1 MAWGVYLVTPTY
13 DEQLEHYERHK
24 CAILRGVPRSPMATW
39 RLMGCYL
46 GEIGEWFILAMGN
59 NIKEANDKGKSHRAH
74 LETEGPDNDLI
85 PREVPYTRMERWY
98 WGEWRVFEQ
107 K

>member
-1 MAWGVYLVTPTY
+1 
-13 DEQLEHYERHK
+13 
-24 CAILRGVPRSPMATW
+24 
-39 RLMGCYL
+39 
-46 GEIGEWFILAMGN
+46 MGN

>member
-1 MAWGVYLVTPTY
+1 VIPTF

-46 GEIGEWFILAMGN
+46 GEIGEWFILGVGATAAAAKLVGE
-59 NIKEANDKGKSHRAH
+59 KHAAH
-74 LETEGPDNDLI
+74 LESEGPDEDLI